1 MPYVS
6 YVFATNHFMI
16 AIPSLT
22 LYGLYEDRQLE
33 GVRMKGKSVGIK
45 KANGMGSVYKLQGNR
60 RKPWVACVTVSYKRK
75 DGMRHQKRKII
86 GYYETEEM
94 AEFSLWNYNK
104 NPALYAEIEK
114 LGTITFENVYMEWS
128 STKYRNISQT
138 AINGYKA
145 AYARCSSIWNVRMSD
160 LRAMHFQRIM
170 DESTLSLSSDLK
182 LRSLMMLVCEYAVQN
197 DIIQKNYAK
206 YVIINRKEDYPEIH
220 KPFTEWEIEKLFDHE
235 NIPFVDTILIMI
247 YTGFRVGELFNIR
260 REDVDVQ
267 NMTIRG
273 GSKIE
278 AGKNRLVPV
287 HEKIQKYVMD
297 YYLQG
302 HEYLISDADTRKK
315 FNYHMYRNQYFDKIM
330 DMLEMEHLPH
340 DCRHTF
346 ATRLSNYGANSTC
359 IKKLIGHSSYTT
371 TEKIYTH
378 KDVAQLRRAIST
390 LK

>member
-1 MPYVS
+1 M
-6 YVFATNHFMI
+6 
-16 AIPSLT
+16 
-22 LYGLYEDRQLE
+22 
-33 GVRMKGKSVGIK
+33 
-45 KANGMGSVYKLQGNR
+45 
-60 RKPWVACVTVSYKRK
+60 
-75 DGMRHQKRKII
+75 
-86 GYYETEEM
+86 
-94 AEFSLWNYNK
+94 
-104 NPALYAEIEK
+104 
-114 LGTITFENVYMEWS
+114 
-128 STKYRNISQT
+128 
-138 AINGYKA
+138 
-145 AYARCSSIWNVRMSD
+145 
-160 LRAMHFQRIM
+160 
-170 DESTLSLSSDLK
+170 
-182 LRSLMMLVCEYAVQN
+182 
-197 DIIQKNYAK
+197 
-206 YVIINRKEDYPEIH
+206 
-220 KPFTEWEIEKLFDHE
+220 
-235 NIPFVDTILIMI
+235 DTILIMI

-273 GSKIE
+273 GSKTE

-297 YYLQG
+297 YYLQDK
-302 HEYLISDADTRKK
+302 EYLISDADTGKK

-330 DMLEMEHLPH
+330 DMLDMEHLPH

>member
-1 MPYVS
+1 M
-6 YVFATNHFMI
+6 T
-16 AIPSLT
+16 
-22 LYGLYEDRQLE
+22 
-33 GVRMKGKSVGIK
+33 
-45 KANGMGSVYKLQGNR
+45 
-60 RKPWVACVTVSYKRK
+60 
-75 DGMRHQKRKII
+75 
-86 GYYETEEM
+86 
-94 AEFSLWNYNK
+94 
-104 NPALYAEIEK
+104 
-114 LGTITFENVYMEWS
+114 
-128 STKYRNISQT
+128 
-138 AINGYKA
+138 
-145 AYARCSSIWNVRMSD
+145 D
-160 LRAMHFQRIM
+160 LKAMHFQRIM

-206 YVIINRKEDYPEIH
+206 YVIINRKEDHPEIH
-220 KPFTEWEIEKLFDHE
+220 KPFTEWEIEQLFDHD
-235 NIPFVDTILIMI
+235 NIPFVDTVLIMI

-273 GSKIE
+273 GSKTE

-297 YYLQG
+297 YYLQNY
-302 HEYLISDADTRKK
+302 E

-330 DMLEMEHLPH
+330 DMLDMEHLPH

-359 IKKLIGHSSYTT
+359 IKKLIGHSSYAT

>member
-1 MPYVS
+1 
-6 YVFATNHFMI
+6 
-16 AIPSLT
+16 
-22 LYGLYEDRQLE
+22 
-33 GVRMKGKSVGIK
+33 
-45 KANGMGSVYKLQGNR
+45 
-60 RKPWVACVTVSYKRK
+60 
-75 DGMRHQKRKII
+75 
-86 GYYETEEM
+86 M

-197 DIIQKNYAK
+197 DIIQKNSQNTWLSIGK
-206 YVIINRKEDYPEIH
+206 RITRIH

-302 HEYLISDADTRKK
+302 HEYLISDADTRK
-315 FNYHMYRNQYFDKIM
+315 N
-330 DMLEMEHLPH
+330 L
-340 DCRHTF
+340 
-346 ATRLSNYGANSTC
+346 LSYVPQS
-359 IKKLIGHSSYTT
+359 
-371 TEKIYTH
+371 
-378 KDVAQLRRAIST
+378 VFW
-390 LK
+390 

>member
-1 MPYVS
+1 
-6 YVFATNHFMI
+6 
-16 AIPSLT
+16 
-22 LYGLYEDRQLE
+22 
-33 GVRMKGKSVGIK
+33 
-45 KANGMGSVYKLQGNR
+45 
-60 RKPWVACVTVSYKRK
+60 
-75 DGMRHQKRKII
+75 
-86 GYYETEEM
+86 
-94 AEFSLWNYNK
+94 
-104 NPALYAEIEK
+104 
-114 LGTITFENVYMEWS
+114 
-128 STKYRNISQT
+128 
-138 AINGYKA
+138 
-145 AYARCSSIWNVRMSD
+145 
-160 LRAMHFQRIM
+160 
-170 DESTLSLSSDLK
+170 
-182 LRSLMMLVCEYAVQN
+182 
-197 DIIQKNYAK
+197 
-206 YVIINRKEDYPEIH
+206 
-220 KPFTEWEIEKLFDHE
+220 
-235 NIPFVDTILIMI
+235 
-247 YTGFRVGELFNIR
+247 
-260 REDVDVQ
+260 
-267 NMTIRG
+267 MTIRG

-278 AGKNRLVPV
+278 SGKNRLVPV